1 MKAQTLEPSAP
12 EPKRRGRPPLA
23 PDAPRAPETHPRSV
37 RLTDD
42 EWAELQARGVRG
54 GKGTLSHWLSKKSQ

>member
-1 MKAQTLEPSAP
+1 MSKPTAEQAAP

-23 PDAPRAPETHPRSV
+23 PDAQRAPETSPRSV
-37 RLTDD
+37 RLTDV

-54 GKGTLSHWLSKKSQ
+54 GPGTLAHWLARKSR

>member
-1 MKAQTLEPSAP
+1 MPTEPTA
-12 EPKRRGRPPLA
+12 EQAAAPKRRGRPPLA
-23 PDAPRAPETHPRSV
+23 PDAQRAPETHPRSV

-54 GKGTLSHWLSKKSQ
+54 GPGSLSHWLAKKSR